1 MREELI
7 IDNQR
12 VDLDGT
18 TITLEWAGGVLQDL
32 GRIELARSYTIKL
45 PTSAQNCRIFDDP
58 GNPAHASSKVR
69 RYLSAR
75 YYRDGIDLLGEAQA
89 YLIGVTADSYEIALV
104 WNALPALQEL
114 GSSTATLQDLPNLPV
129 LTWIGSNGT
138 TPDYGSGKDGAI
150 FAKYDAGLGTDSYPD
165 VNAATHPAMGLLP
178 LIDCIMTNAG
188 VPYYIASERVRSAL
202 SSLYLLAA
210 PSHRPNREMEELSGS
225 DCYSISVGGTSGRL
239 RGSVSR
245 AGWDAPMTGSNVLMF
260 ALAGSSK
267 AVHFDLKLRAPLST
281 SMYPDACVIIT
292 SNTTELARV
301 PFVKTD
307 YGYDVVAD
315 LEVEIDQ
322 WGSVY
327 ISSAGVPVGTSF
339 TAAVSGYTPITMW
352 RVHEHIILDA
362 DNRFPMAENLPELK
376 QWDLVKACFVLVGAV
391 PVIQNGQLVIMDY
404 NFDLTN
410 AYDWTNSLT
419 ETTKISQRL
428 ADWAQ
433 KNLITYKDDDSQTVM
448 DPTATIRMADETAT
462 AERKMFDLPFAA
474 SKYSAAVHYGRD
486 KNGEIIDL
494 KIEPRVLKLLGN
506 SLTFSTDMRGDGLI
520 AAYYSELQRIVETPV
535 LVEAVVRLNDLDLAM
550 LDLRRPVY
558 LQQLGHYYAIKK
570 VQADQTGLC
579 KVELLQLT

>member
-12 VDLDGT
+12 VDLNGT

-45 PTSAQNCRIFDDP
+45 PATAQNCRIFDDP
-58 GNPAHASSKVR
+58 GNPAHTSGKVR

-89 YLIGVTADSYEIALV
+89 YIMGTSADSYEIALV

-114 GSSTATLQDLPNLPV
+114 GASDATLQDLPNLPV

-150 FAKYDAGLGTDSYPD
+150 FARYDAGLGTDCYPD
-165 VNAATHPAMGLLP
+165 VNAATHPAMGLLS
-178 LIDCIMTNAG
+178 LMDRILVNAG
-188 VPYYIASERVRSAL
+188 VSYSIASERVRSAL

-210 PSHRPNREMEELSGS
+210 PSHRPNREMEELSGC
-225 DCYSISVGGTSGRL
+225 DCSGISVGNASGRL

-245 AGWDAPMTGSNVLMF
+245 AGWDTPMTGSNALMS

-267 AVHFDLKLRAPLST
+267 AVHFVLRLRASSVT
-281 SMYPDACVIIT
+281 DGACVIIA
-292 SNTTELARV
+292 SDSTELARV
-301 PFVKTD
+301 PFVKTG
-307 YGYDVVAD
+307 YGYDAVAD

-322 WGSVY
+322 WGVAY
-327 ISSAGVPVGTSF
+327 IGTTGVQPGTSF
-339 TAAVSGYTPITMW
+339 TTAASGYTPITMW

-376 QWDLVKACFVLVGAV
+376 QWDFVKGCLVLVGAV
-391 PVIQNGQLVIMDY
+391 PVVQNGQLVIMDY
-404 NFDLTN
+404 NFDTTN
-410 AYDWTNSLT
+410 SYDWTNKLT
-419 ETTKISQRL
+419 AVDTISQRL
-428 ADWAQ
+428 SDWAQ
-433 KNLITYKDDDSQTVM
+433 KNLITYKDDDTQSIA
-448 DPTATIRMADETAT
+448 DPTAALLVTDETLT
-462 AERKMFDLPFAA
+462 TERTMFNLPFAA
-474 SKYSAAVHYGRD
+474 SNYSAAVHYGRD
-486 KNGEIIDL
+486 KDGNLEDL
-494 KIEPRVLKLLGN
+494 KIQPRVLKLIGGTLM
-506 SLTFSTDMRGDGLI
+506 FSHDMSGGDMI
-520 AAYYSELQRIVETPV
+520 ATHYAELQRIVDTPV
-535 LVEAVVRLNDLDLAM
+535 LVTAIVRLNDLDLAA

-570 VQADQTGLC
+570 VQADQSGLC
-579 KVELLQLT
+579 KVELIQLT

>member
-188 VPYYIASERVRSAL
+188 VPYSIASERVRSAL

-225 DCYSISVGGTSGRL
+225 DCYSISVGDSSGRL

-339 TAAVSGYTPITMW
+339 TTAVSGYTPITMW

-410 AYDWTNSLT
+410 AYDWTDSLT

>member
-12 VDLDGT
+12 VDLNGT

-45 PTSAQNCRIFDDP
+45 PATAQNCRIFDDP
-58 GNPAHASSKVR
+58 GNPAHTSGKVR

-75 YYRDGIDLLGEAQA
+75 YYRDGINLLGEAQA
-89 YLIGVTADSYEIALV
+89 YLMGASADSYEIALV

-114 GSSTATLQDLPNLPV
+114 GASDATLQDLPNLPV

-150 FAKYDAGLGTDSYPD
+150 FAKYDAGLGTAQYPD

-188 VPYYIASERVRSAL
+188 VPYSISSERVRSAL

-210 PSHRPNREMEELSGS
+210 PSHRPNREMEELSGC
-225 DCYSISVGGTSGRL
+225 DCSGISVGNASGRL

-245 AGWDAPMTGSNVLMF
+245 AGWDTPMTGSNALMS

-267 AVHFDLKLRAPLST
+267 AVHFVLRLRASSVT
-281 SMYPDACVIIT
+281 DGACVIIA
-292 SNTTELARV
+292 SDSTELARV

-307 YGYDVVAD
+307 YGYDAVAD

-322 WGSVY
+322 WGVVY
-327 ISSAGVPVGTSF
+327 IGTTGVQPGTSF
-339 TAAVSGYTPITMW
+339 TTAASGYTPITMW

-376 QWDLVKACFVLVGAV
+376 QWDFVKACLVLVGAV

-404 NFDLTN
+404 NFDTTT
-410 AYDWTNSLT
+410 AYDWTNKMT
-419 ETTKISQRL
+419 EVVTISQRL
-428 ADWAQ
+428 SDWAQ
-433 KNLITYKDDDSQTVM
+433 KNLITYMNDDTQSIA
-448 DPTATIRMADETAT
+448 DPTAAFLVADETLP

-474 SKYSAAVHYGRD
+474 SNYSSAMHYGRD
-486 KNGEIIDL
+486 KDGEIEDL
-494 KIEPRVLKLLGN
+494 KIQSRVLKLSGGTLM
-506 SLTFSTDMRGDGLI
+506 FSHDMSGGDMI
-520 AAYYSELQRIVETPV
+520 ATYYAELQRIVETPV
-535 LVEAVVRLNDLDLAM
+535 LVTAIVRLNDLDLAA

-570 VQADQTGLC
+570 VQADQSGLC
-579 KVELLQLT
+579 KVELIQLT